1 MLGVFFGG
9 GGVLWLFFLIVVVK
23 KGRDVLQFEANAH
36 ELEKNFVTI
45 CFESVA
51 VTKINL
57 N

>member
-1 MLGVFFGG
+1 M
-9 GGVLWLFFLIVVVK
+9 LWLFFLIVVVK

>member
-1 MLGVFFGG
+1 MCCGF
-9 GGVLWLFFLIVVVK
+9 FFLIVVVK

-36 ELEKNFVTI
+36 ELEKFFVTI
-45 CFESVA
+45 CFESAA